1 MATEEYLMIPA
12 KGSDP
17 IVAEYLAQME
27 EVRRMVKE
35 YVRDLTPEQLSWQP
49 YDGGNS
55 IATLLLH
62 LAGTEAFWIR
72 ERLGGEKLSREEWAE
87 YGMEDYPKLKSP
99 DGKDLSY
106 FFSKLDTMREKTR
119 QAIAAIKAADLGRV
133 YQEEFQGKSYTF
145 SVRWIL
151 HHLVEHEAH
160 HKGQI
165 VILRRLGKM
174 PDRREP

>member
-1 MATEEYLMIPA
+1 MGAKEYLMVPS
-12 KGSDP
+12 KRLDP
-17 IVAEYLAQME
+17 IVAEYFAQME

-55 IATLLLH
+55 IGTLLLH

-99 DGKDLSY
+99 DGKDVSY
-106 FFSKLDTMREKTR
+106 FFSKLDAMRENTR
-119 QAIAAIKAADLGRV
+119 KALAGIKAADLDRV
-133 YQEEFQGKSYTF
+133 HREEFQGKSYTF
-145 SVRWIL
+145 SLRWIL
-151 HHLVEHEAH
+151 HHVVEHEAH

-165 VILRRLGKM
+165 AILRRLGKM
-174 PDRREP
+174 PDRREA

>member
-1 MATEEYLMIPA
+1 MGAEEYLMVPS
-12 KGSDP
+12 KGLDP
-17 IVAEYLAQME
+17 IVAEYIAQME

-35 YVRDLTPEQLSWQP
+35 YVRDLTPQQLSWQP

-99 DGKDLSY
+99 DGKDVSY
-106 FFSKLDTMREKTR
+106 FFSKLDAMRENTR
-119 QAIAAIKAADLGRV
+119 KALAGIKATDLDRV
-133 YQEEFQGKSYTF
+133 YREEFQGKSYTF

-151 HHLVEHEAH
+151 HHVVEHEAH